1 MKIRILRNTSC
12 SDHSVYRREFF
23 SIALE
28 HFKNDLIS
36 KNPVCIYH
44 SGSNWLQETK
54 VVEMIAVGEG
64 KNISLRIQ

>member
-1 MKIRILRNTSC
+1 MWN
-12 SDHSVYRREFF
+12 FF

-54 VVEMIAVGEG
+54 VVEIFEKIAVGEG
-64 KNISLRIQ
+64 EEHFFESSMKFLMPEN